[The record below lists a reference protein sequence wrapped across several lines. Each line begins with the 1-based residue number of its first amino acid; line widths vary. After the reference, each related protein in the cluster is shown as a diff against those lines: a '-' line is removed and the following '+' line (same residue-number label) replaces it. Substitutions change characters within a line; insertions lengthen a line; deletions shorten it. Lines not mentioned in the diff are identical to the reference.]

1 MKDKMKII
9 SIFIIFLFISSC
21 DSIDGNILTFY
32 EENLAP
38 QQMIVYSDNSLVF
51 RLVERL
57 NNTCNVPSLT
67 YRILYPNGTHNLITV
82 YDHQIPSFNFCLNN
96 YRDQTQDLVLNDQL
110 ILLPT
115 VPNYIL
121 VLYSKHTDE
130 KNTTLTFGMI
140 IDWNGAIKR

>member
-1 MKDKMKII
+1 MKYKMKII
-9 SIFIIFLFISSC
+9 SVFIIFLFISSC
-21 DSIDGNILTFY
+21 DSIDDNVLTFY

-38 QQMIVYSDNSLVF
+38 QQMIVYSDNSVVF

-67 YRILYPNGTHNLITV
+67 YRILYPNGTYNLITI
-82 YDHQIPSFNFCLNN
+82 YDHQVPSFNFCMNN
-96 YRDQTQDLVLNDQL
+96 YRDQTQDLVLDDQL
-110 ILLPT
+110 MLLPT

-130 KNTTLTFGMI
+130 KNSTLTFGMI